1 MIELQ
6 SQHNN
11 RKEGEREKE
20 RKGSETVKRDFQM
33 RFGIKSSARK
43 AFQWK
48 GTTLHARNCRGEGSC
63 IKLTAEWRSAGEKKK

>member
-1 MIELQ
+1 MIELR

-20 RKGSETVKRDFQM
+20 RKGSETVNKRDFQM

-48 GTTLHARNCRGEGSC
+48 GKHPAC
-63 IKLTAEWRSAGEKKK
+63 

>member
-20 RKGSETVKRDFQM
+20 RKGSETVNKRDFQM
-33 RFGIKSSARK
+33 RFGSKSSARK

-48 GTTLHARNCRGEGSC
+48 GTTLHVRNCRGEGSC
-63 IKLTAEWRSAGEKKK
+63 IKLTAEWRSTGKKK